1 MNYIENIY
9 ICLAAPLLIVVLCL
23 RGQGK
28 RSILF
33 VLGGM
38 TACLLSS
45 YISTFLAVVHGMDA
59 MTASIEI
66 SPMVEEFMKLF
77 PIVFYILVFEPD
89 RRECPGLLLMIA
101 SGFATFENV
110 CYLVS
115 NGADNII
122 SLVIRGFGT
131 GAMHVING
139 ALIGIGLMLLWDRLY
154 IRIAGMFGLLSL
166 AVIFH
171 AVYNLLV
178 SQAGLAAWIGYVIP
192 LTATAGY
199 LRFRSKQRFGPPPG
213 FQQAEDTP
221 PLNLP

>member
-45 YISTFLAVVHGMDA
+45 YISTFLAVVHGTDA

-101 SGFATFENV
+101 SGFNSRTSFVTSATFVISRKEST
-110 CYLVS
+110 LVKPGS
-115 NGADNII
+115 ETSVLNRRTSSFSPNSLLTAIPSWPLQPVTII
-122 SLVIRGFGT
+122 VFI
-131 GAMHVING
+131 
-139 ALIGIGLMLLWDRLY
+139 
-154 IRIAGMFGLLSL
+154 LSL
-166 AVIFH
+166 
-171 AVYNLLV
+171 L
-178 SQAGLAAWIGYVIP
+178 
-192 LTATAGY
+192 
-199 LRFRSKQRFGPPPG
+199 
-213 FQQAEDTP
+213 
-221 PLNLP
+221 